1 MAAISDY
8 LETQILNHIFRE
20 SNFSKPTNVSIAL
33 TSDVAKDN
41 QSGATIPEIP
51 ASVSVGESSFL
62 TNYNRQSLANPSEVG
77 NTRWFEVG
85 RDDNTTY
92 QVYLPSSA
100 SVSLSDDDGTT
111 FSNNVGSGYYYPL
124 FPANDSD
131 SEQSTTSKNLAKQ
144 LDNNDQHYVFK
155 FEDDYAGVSFFAPRQ
170 GVSSGVPQ
178 DGGTLLYEG
187 NGFIKNSNQI
197 VFEPAFRD
205 WGFVS
210 GIAIM
215 DSPNF
220 GDGNLLMYA
229 QLRNPRFIYTG
240 DQIKFDTRSLE
251 ISLT

>member
-20 SNFSKPTNVSIAL
+20 SNFSKPTNISIAL

-41 QSGATIPEIP
+41 QSGSTIPEIP
-51 ASVSVGESSFL
+51 ASVTVGESSFT
-62 TNYNRQSLANPSEVG
+62 TNYARQSLQNPSEVG
-77 NTRWFEVG
+77 DSRWFAVG

-92 QVYLPSSA
+92 QVYLPETSSVGLA
-100 SVSLSDDDGTT
+100 EGD
-111 FSNNVGSGYYYPL
+111 SNVFATSVGSGYYYPL
-124 FPANDSD
+124 FPANDTD
-131 SEQSTTSKNLAKQ
+131 ADQTLTAKNLAKL
-144 LDNNDQHYVFK
+144 LDTNDQNYVFK
-155 FEDDYAGVSFFAPRQ
+155 FEDEYAGVSFYAPKQ
-170 GVSSGVPQ
+170 GVSSGVAQ
-178 DGGTLLYEG
+178 DGGSLLYEG
-187 NGFIKNSNQI
+187 NGFIKNANQI

-210 GIAIM
+210 GIAIL
-215 DSPNF
+215 DSSNF
-220 GDGNLLMYA
+220 GEGNLLMYA